1 MSAPLF
7 DTLDNLR
14 KNLAIRLGFGAQA
27 EVITLQIPILDS
39 FLQTA
44 QQHLW
49 RIVAWRH
56 LQKVHIE
63 NLGVDQKVLDLPDDA
78 DQASIKRVWV
88 KMGDFWR
95 RIEAVNPT
103 HGNADLNG
111 YPLNGYPTR
120 YELLAHEQGLMQL
133 HFYPVPNDVVTIKIE
148 YTAKPS
154 RFTAGSDRASLP
166 DDLIFL
172 HALVSAKAHYRQP
185 DLQAVNGQYEQSLR
199 YAKEANFGVDDSRG
213 FDSKTDVYDAYNYI

>member
-1 MSAPLF
+1 MSVQTF
-7 DTLDNLR
+7 NTLDSMR

-27 EVITLQIPILDS
+27 EVIALQIPILDS

-49 RIVAWRH
+49 RIVPWRH

-63 NLGVDQKVLDLPDDA
+63 NLGVEQRVLDLPDDA
-78 DQASIKRVWV
+78 DQSGIKRVWV
-88 KMGDFWR
+88 KVGDNWR
-95 RIEAVNPT
+95 RIEAGIPT
-103 HGNADLNG
+103 CAPDEKGV
-111 YPLNGYPTR
+111 PLR
-120 YELLAHEQGLMQL
+120 YEMMAHEQDVMQL
-133 HFYPVPNDVVTIKIE
+133 HFWPVPVEPITAKIE
-148 YTAKPS
+148 YIAKPS

-213 FDSKTDVYDAYNYI
+213 FDSKVEVYDAHHYI